1 MSKDDDL
8 AQAEA
13 LLAHVQRGKVVSLRR
28 VRRVTNIVRRLRSD
42 DAAQSL
48 LASLAS
54 ELLDSVR
61 WWEGRLIDR
70 VEKVCQEHPATD
82 VPDLAGVVAKD
93 REFQRLNREIRWQ
106 RAVYL
111 KEDMPEVHVRAHIRD
126 GGEVREHWRLV
137 GYGHLA
143 DIDVEERLLK
153 VRTVLNY
160 LITGKHRHR

>member
-13 LLAHVQRGKVVSLRR
+13 LLAHVQRGKVVSSRR
-28 VRRVTNIVRRLRSD
+28 ARRVTDIVRRLRSD

-93 REFQRLNREIRWQ
+93 HEFQRLNREIRWQ

-143 DIDVEERLLK
+143 DIDLDGRDLRVQAV
-153 VRTVLNY
+153 VRWLVA
-160 LITGKHRHR
+160 GDHRRR

>member
-1 MSKDDDL
+1 MSKLDDL

-13 LLAHVQRGKVVSLRR
+13 LLRQLRRGTVVSLRR
-28 VRRVTNIVRRLRSD
+28 VRRVDDIVRRLRSD

-48 LASLAS
+48 LAALAS
-54 ELLDSVR
+54 ELLESVR

-106 RAVYL
+106 RVVYL
-111 KEDMPEVHVRAHIRD
+111 KEDMPEVHVRAHVLD
-126 GGEVREHWRLV
+126 GRKVREHWRLV

-143 DIDVEERLLK
+143 DIDVQGHDPRVQAV
-153 VRTVLNY
+153 VRCLVA
-160 LITGKHRHR
+160 GDHRRR